1 LHSFSFKHT
10 LEDLFQNEDSD
21 IEIETL
27 VTSTSKMSTLFSTT
41 NLSVFPTPT
50 AYSSKPSDTYQMN
63 KNHQKKSYF
72 SSKASSNSSIDIFSA
87 HNAKISNHEISC
99 VSSPQSKISTLL
111 KKINASSLLEQA
123 NHKNPTPPNSNLLSS
138 YKCIEKTKYQTQD
151 TPFYPKTDSNSNDV
165 SQTKNLNKRIKE
177 IDTHKEDTKVN
188 SIKDLLSFMS
198 YLD

>member
-1 LHSFSFKHT
+1 LYSFSYKHS
-10 LEDLFQNEDSD
+10 LEDLFQDEDND

-27 VTSTSKMSTLFSTT
+27 VTSTSKMSTLFSKT
-41 NLSVFPTPT
+41 NLSVYPTPT
-50 AYSSKPSDTYQMN
+50 AYSSKPSDNYQMN
-63 KNHQKKSYF
+63 KNHQKKTYF
-72 SSKASSNSSIDIFSA
+72 SSNSSIDIFSA
-87 HNAKISNHEISC
+87 HNPKISNHEISC

-111 KKINASSLLEQA
+111 KKINASSPLEQA
-123 NHKNPTPPNSNLLSS
+123 NHKYPTPPNSNLLSS

-151 TPFYPKTDSNSNDV
+151 TPLYPKTDSNSNYV

-177 IDTHKEDTKVN
+177 IDTHKEDTKIN